1 MLIMIRLLILW
12 VKGCRSFRNRRSHR
26 GCGRSVPA
34 TSILET
40 VISMTILLTI
50 LTLSFATLDRINKTV
65 NPVSLYKAYL
75 ATNEVLIRDDL
86 LLGELEEYEVDS
98 YLVKKTISLQGND
111 MYLVELSVVNGHGN
125 KIYDRKIFKSIAI
138 DL

>member
-1 MLIMIRLLILW
+1 
-12 VKGCRSFRNRRSHR
+12 
-26 GCGRSVPA
+26 VPA

-40 VISMTILLTI
+40 LISMTILLTI

-86 LLGELEEYEVDS
+86 LLGELEEYEVDG
-98 YLVKKTISLQGND
+98 YLVKKMISLQGED
-111 MYLVELSVVNGHGN
+111 MYLVELTVVNGHGY
-125 KIYDRKIFKSIAI
+125 KIYDRKILKSIAI